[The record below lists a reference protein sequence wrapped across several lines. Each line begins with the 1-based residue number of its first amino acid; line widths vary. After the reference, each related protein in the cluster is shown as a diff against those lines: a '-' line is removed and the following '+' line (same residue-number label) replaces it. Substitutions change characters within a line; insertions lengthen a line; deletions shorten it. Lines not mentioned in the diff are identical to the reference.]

1 MLRNLNLQ
9 YPGGER
15 RIGLCA
21 TGVLG
26 NTVPASGPSGPAWLY
41 PSLRFPAA
49 NTREYAYWIEAHN
62 FPGGLPLSDTG
73 SGTFTGL
80 ADGVYAAAVT
90 LEENGVYAGAFPVVV
105 TVGAGV
111 AYSVPNA
118 AVLIDA
124 PEPVT
129 DVLQPAPPLL
139 GGPSLT

>member
-15 RIGLCA
+15 RIGLCT

-26 NTVPASGPSGPAWLY
+26 STIPSTGPSGPAWMY

-49 NTREYAYWIEAHN
+49 SSAEYAYWIEAHN
-62 FPGGLPLSDTG
+62 FPSGLPLSDT
-73 SGTFTGL
+73 SAGTFSGL
-80 ADGVYAAAVT
+80 PDGVYAAAVT

-111 AYSVPNA
+111 IFSMPTG
-118 AVLIDA
+118 AVVLDK
-124 PEPVT
+124 PEPTV
-129 DVLQPAPPLL
+129 DVLQPITPQL
-139 GGPSLT
+139 GGAAL